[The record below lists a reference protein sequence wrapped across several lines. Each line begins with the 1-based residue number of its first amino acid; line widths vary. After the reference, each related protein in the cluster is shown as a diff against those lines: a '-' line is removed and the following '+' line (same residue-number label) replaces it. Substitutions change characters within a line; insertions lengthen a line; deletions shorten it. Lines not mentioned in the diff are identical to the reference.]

1 MMLTRKYLYDAGEVS
16 DAYVA
21 PTVAQPNNFGATAPS
36 VVNIVNVAIAPALP
50 TAGDVTPDIQFAT
63 ATDPESVAQFGA
75 QETPV
80 VITLLATIEDAEIL
94 ADFYIRDV
102 PAYWFSNLRV
112 MIADLSDANKTLI
125 AGLEIGDQI
134 AVIKTFPAP
143 ASPTSITQ
151 KLFVEGID
159 HDISIDEGHY
169 VTIHAGPA
177 EIYRRFTLDSATL
190 GLLDDV
196 TLGLG

>member
-1 MMLTRKYLYDAGEVS
+1 MTLLRKYIYDAGEVS

-21 PTVAQPNNFGATAPS
+21 PTVSQPNDLSGTTSS
-36 VVNIVNVAIAPALP
+36 VVNIVNIAIAPPLP
-50 TAGDVTPDIQFAT
+50 TADDVTPDIQYAS
-63 ATDPESVAQFGA
+63 ASDPESIAQFGA

-80 VITLLATIEDAEIL
+80 IITLLATIEDAEIL

-102 PAYWFSNLRV
+102 PAYWFSKFRIML
-112 MIADLSDANKTLI
+112 AKLTDPQKALI
-125 AGLEIGDQI
+125 AQLEIGDQI
-134 AVIKTFPAP
+134 TVIKTFPAP
-143 ASPTSITQ
+143 ASPTSVIQ
-151 KLFVEGID
+151 KLFVEGIE

-177 EIYRRFTLDSATL
+177 EIYRVFTLDSATL